1 LSIASSVNSNSG
13 TKLPVVCARRI
24 GVPCGSIVQLRSV
37 RTKTGCTKSRSL
49 RPTLSP
55 VTSRQAGQP
64 RDAMGDMEE
73 ENPDYKHVRGLVEP
87 LPERVR
93 PRRRGGRGQ
102 RWRRRLPAPWRLKE
116 VYYREGGF
124 PERRLYTEWRLCMGI
139 NELVERC
146 PEGSTEDKVGERLLL
161 FFQNFSS
168 VCRVLWL
175 TDTHFLLCSDRD
187 TRRILFH
194 FLPSYIWECN
204 FETEWGLDELSL
216 HSWAAEERD
225 HNNSSSSSTTAQV
238 LRSLHRIVA
247 LGTHIHTTRIAL
259 PRDLPAFGIEDFLS
273 RIESRRTVWLNF
285 PITSETGHAVA
296 FNCSRH
302 VALVITMSRWQDRGA
317 ALAEA
322 MAANQC
328 PREMQLHSLD
338 ERSIQILAG
347 GLEATTSIDALTIVI
362 ASRIPRYYSLLF
374 DAIGRSG
381 GIRSL
386 TVKERNIFFR
396 HTDYL
401 APILL
406 STSIQRLDIRKSLI
420 LSSHRSD
427 PRFPNQEVDR
437 LARLIRSNRTI
448 LHLVYHPQVS
458 ESETFQ
464 ARVAPVLRANRARL
478 GIKAMIDGGGGASGP
493 SPGRAASQILQS
505 PLVRDHPETLFL
517 VLQALFGLGVLPPP
531 PPRGGNVAGF

>member
-1 LSIASSVNSNSG
+1 VRGGSGRSVDSSLAR
-13 TKLPVVCARRI
+13 KPQALARRRDA
-24 GVPCGSIVQLRSV
+24 VV
-37 RTKTGCTKSRSL
+37 
-49 RPTLSP
+49 SP
-55 VTSRQAGQP
+55 HFVACDLQAGQP
-64 RDAMGDMEE
+64 RDAMDDTEE
-73 ENPDYKHVRGLVEP
+73 ENPDYKYVRGLVEP

-93 PRRRGGRGQ
+93 PRRRGGRGH

-124 PERRLYTEWRLCMGI
+124 PDRRFYTEWRLRMDI
-139 NELVERC
+139 HELVERC
-146 PEGSTEDKVGERLLL
+146 PEGSTEEKVGERLVL

-187 TRRILFH
+187 TRRILFP

-216 HSWAAEERD
+216 HSCVAEERG
-225 HNNSSSSSTTAQV
+225 HNDSSSNTAQV
-238 LRSLHRIVA
+238 LRALHRIVA
-247 LGTHIHTTRIAL
+247 IGPHIRTTRIAL
-259 PRDLPAFGIEDFLS
+259 APGLPAFGIEDFLS

-285 PITSETGHAVA
+285 PITLETGHAVA

-302 VALVITMSRWQDRGA
+302 VALVITMSGWQDRGA

-328 PREMQLHSLD
+328 PRDMELHSLD

-420 LSSHRSD
+420 LRSPRSD
-427 PRFPNQEVDR
+427 PRCQNQEVDR
-437 LARLIRSNRTI
+437 LARFIRSNRTI
-448 LHLVYHPQVS
+448 LHLVYHPLVS

-478 GIKAMIDGGGGASGP
+478 SIKAMIDGGGGASGP
-493 SPGRAASQILQS
+493 SPGRAASQILES
-505 PLVRDHPETLFL
+505 PLARDHPETLFL
-517 VLQALFGLGVLPPP
+517 VLQALFESGVLPPS
-531 PPRGGNVAGF
+531 PRDAHVAGF

>member
-1 LSIASSVNSNSG
+1 M
-13 TKLPVVCARRI
+13 
-24 GVPCGSIVQLRSV
+24 
-37 RTKTGCTKSRSL
+37 
-49 RPTLSP
+49 
-55 VTSRQAGQP
+55 AG
-64 RDAMGDMEE
+64 MEE
-73 ENPDYKHVRGLVEP
+73 ENPDYKYVRGLVEP

-93 PRRRGGRGQ
+93 PRRRGGRGK
-102 RWRRRLPAPWRLKE
+102 RWRRRRLRAPWRLKE

-124 PERRLYTEWRLCMGI
+124 PDRRFYTEWRLCMDI

-146 PEGSTEDKVGERLLL
+146 PEISTEEKVGERLLL
-161 FFQNFSS
+161 FFHNFSS

-187 TRRILFH
+187 TRRILFP
-194 FLPSYIWECN
+194 FLPSFVWECN

-216 HSWAAEERD
+216 HSWVAEERD
-225 HNNSSSSSTTAQV
+225 PNDSSSSSSNTAQV
-238 LRSLHRIVA
+238 LRALHRIVA
-247 LGTHIHTTRIAL
+247 LGPHIRTTRIAL
-259 PRDLPAFGIEDFLS
+259 APGLPAFGIEDFLS

-285 PITSETGHAVA
+285 PVSNETARAVA

-302 VALVITMSRWQDRGA
+302 VALVINMSRWHDDGA

-322 MAANQC
+322 MAASQC
-328 PREMQLHSLD
+328 PREIELHSLD
-338 ERSIQILAG
+338 ERSVQILAR
-347 GLEATTSIDALTIVI
+347 GLEATTSIDALTIDI
-362 ASRIPRYYSLLF
+362 ASRIPSYYGLLF
-374 DAIGRSG
+374 DAIGRNR

-396 HTDYL
+396 HTNYV

-420 LSSHRSD
+420 LRSHRSD
-427 PRFPNQEVDR
+427 PRFRNQEVDR

-458 ESETFQ
+458 ESETYQ

-478 GIKAMIDGGGGASGP
+478 SIKAMIDGGGGASGP
-493 SPGRAASQILQS
+493 SPGRAASQILES

-517 VLQALFGLGVLPPP
+517 VLQALFGLGVLPPS
-531 PPRGGNVAGF
+531 PRDANVAGF